1 MLFLKILVFIFL
13 FLSPQKLTLIK
24 LLNMEHG
31 IKMIFSRTEIIRQM
45 PLKINQKTNPKKAK
59 KAKNISGPIF

>member
-1 MLFLKILVFIFL
+1 
-13 FLSPQKLTLIK
+13 
-24 LLNMEHG
+24 MEHG